1 MRKVHLI
8 SVTEPLV
15 LDLAL
20 ALREKGYEVSAS
32 GCGLTE
38 EMIGR
43 LHNAGCTC
51 YGDGWFP
58 EKLIKDIH
66 SVVLGAKVKQDN
78 PELLRAKELGMLIQS
93 IPEFIFQRTRSK
105 TRVVVAGS
113 RGKKTIISMMVCA
126 LRRQKL
132 AFDYAL
138 TSKVDSLPN
147 RIHLSYEARIA
158 LIEGDEHITS
168 ALDKRFQLEFYRPHI
183 AILTNL
189 SWSTE
194 TDHATPEAYLSTY
207 QSFSVSIE
215 REGKLIYFGGDDT
228 VSQLA
233 GDVRSDITAIPFEE
247 HPVVEKD
254 GQTFLHTRYGDYPVR
269 IPNRYFLINLNAAR
283 LACRQLG
290 VKDADFYQAL
300 SEYMIIARQK
310 RKENI
315 AEYLLYMWQVEDL
328 IRANKFDMD
337 SINRTVIA
345 HYDQPEEVKKEIA
358 QWYEE
363 LIEMMRSEGV
373 MEKGHIQL
381 NKNVIITLTDL
392 HLRLLKSPKEMV
404 YSAAYYKTLPYIVQ
418 LRAKSG
424 GEDLPE
430 LETCFAAVYGYLLLR
445 MQGKEVSAET
455 LEGIKQISSFLALL
469 AEKYREDM
477 KGELKLED

>member
-1 MRKVHLI
+1 
-8 SVTEPLV
+8 
-15 LDLAL
+15 
-20 ALREKGYEVSAS
+20 
-32 GCGLTE
+32 
-38 EMIGR
+38 
-43 LHNAGCTC
+43 
-51 YGDGWFP
+51 
-58 EKLIKDIH
+58 
-66 SVVLGAKVKQDN
+66 
-78 PELLRAKELGMLIQS
+78 
-93 IPEFIFQRTRSK
+93 
-105 TRVVVAGS
+105 
-113 RGKKTIISMMVCA
+113 
-126 LRRQKL
+126 
-132 AFDYAL
+132 
-138 TSKVDSLPN
+138 
-147 RIHLSYEARIA
+147 
-158 LIEGDEHITS
+158 
-168 ALDKRFQLEFYRPHI
+168 
-183 AILTNL
+183 
-189 SWSTE
+189 
-194 TDHATPEAYLSTY
+194 
-207 QSFSVSIE
+207 
-215 REGKLIYFGGDDT
+215 
-228 VSQLA
+228 
-233 GDVRSDITAIPFEE
+233 
-247 HPVVEKD
+247 
-254 GQTFLHTRYGDYPVR
+254 
-269 IPNRYFLINLNAAR
+269 
-283 LACRQLG
+283 
-290 VKDADFYQAL
+290 
-300 SEYMIIARQK
+300 MIIARQK

-381 NKNVIITLTDL
+381 NKNVITLTDL